1 MTSFFARVVRDEPN
15 FRHIMLRPVASTYA
29 AGGVAILGIVLIVSG
44 LSGSVGMLALLGAA
58 LVSSYLPRRSLVL
71 NRETG
76 QLLVIRRGRMT
87 GGLAPAEVECA
98 LGDIA
103 AVEVAQQG
111 TDASG
116 GDAATGSAGDP
127 AATRCELLMT
137 DGSRVP
143 IERAFARTPRKHQV
157 MREQIEGF
165 LRQAPA
171 VSTEPSE
178 S

>member
-1 MTSFFARVVRDEPN
+1 
-15 FRHIMLRPVASTYA
+15 MLRPVASTYA

-127 AATRCELLMT
+127 AGGRAATRCELLMT